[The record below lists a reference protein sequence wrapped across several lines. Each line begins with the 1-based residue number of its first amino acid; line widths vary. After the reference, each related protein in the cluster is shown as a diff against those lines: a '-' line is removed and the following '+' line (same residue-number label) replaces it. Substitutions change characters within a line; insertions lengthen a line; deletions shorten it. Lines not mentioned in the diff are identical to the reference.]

1 MSREPGRAG
10 ESGSAFLFHFGLLS
24 PRSARASAS
33 GVRRAPQLPRRQPDA
48 VSLGGH
54 GGGRRGRRC
63 DGGPGGRGRESA
75 RGAATAGVREETEF
89 INGCQRFL
97 AQRF

>member
-10 ESGSAFLFHFGLLS
+10 ETGSAFLFHFGLLS

-33 GVRRAPQLPRRQPDA
+33 GVRRAPQLPRRQPGA

-54 GGGRRGRRC
+54 GRGRRGRRC
-63 DGGPGGRGRESA
+63 DGGPGGRGRGSA
-75 RGAATAGVREETEF
+75 RTAEVREETEF